1 MDEKEEGPLDA
12 DILNFPLAT
21 EHLYPPEPEDA
32 ITHDAEENSIELA
45 GM

>member
-1 MDEKEEGPLDA
+1 MNEKEEGPLDA

-21 EHLYPPEPEDA
+21 EHLYPPVPEDV
-32 ITHDAEENSIELA
+32 ITHDTEENSVELA